1 MSSPLMLVDWTWNMR
16 EKIHKMA
23 FTLGYNGG
31 AIYLDKEGTGWG
43 NEIKNSVVVTFSC
56 RHLQGFQVELSPM

>member
-1 MSSPLMLVDWTWNMR
+1 MR